1 LAHFNASPL
10 VAKYKII
17 IFTCRFQRAFTQLNA
32 MNKSAESQNQAW
44 WEKPNR
50 VLLVNL
56 REGDEPKINAQ
67 ALVDDMKNY
76 DASAFCI
83 SGGGIVAFYQT
94 QIPDHRLSS
103 GLMGRDLLAEIIPL
117 AHASG
122 LKVLARIDPSCAPM
136 ALAEKN
142 PEWFSR
148 DEKGQFREVSEHYV
162 TCPNAQY
169 YHRRIVDI
177 AIEMIQRYN
186 ADGIWNNQGKFAA
199 WDTDTCFCK
208 TCKDLFKF
216 DTGLDLPLKEDWQ
229 SKPWRVYNQ
238 WRYEKIAVWV
248 KTMHTAIH
256 QAKADAVFIAATQL
270 SESLETIQP
279 GGWDIDYWIEHQDV
293 LTFECQRRNTAP
305 WWPGIQAKYLSSIA
319 KDKPKWMTVSYF
331 YPWWRLYAAPEE
343 ENRPWIAQQFANG
356 VSSWL
361 HINGASS
368 EIFDRRG
375 YAPMQD
381 VFQRLGRWQGYFD
394 QATSC
399 AQVAI
404 VYSRF
409 SQDNYGQDKPYARY
423 VDAVRGYYMALQ
435 EAHIPFDV
443 LSDKFLHH
451 ETLKKY
457 QVVVLPNTACLTQSA
472 LDALIDFTNQG
483 GTLVATF
490 ESGMYDEMGE
500 KRSRGGLADI
510 FKVKNTKTLT
520 QLKSSYGQIQEPRHP
535 IFLGIENT
543 DLIPNDGSM
552 VDCELTTPTPSPLTL
567 IPPVTAHS
575 GATISIPEYSGN
587 FTPTTKPM
595 FISQQYGLGQGLWFS
610 NQMDMLFYHYGFP
623 DLGKMLANAV
633 AMGLG
638 ERRDLEVI
646 ASNFVDVTSMSQ
658 NQRRLVH
665 LINLPVGKSLNTG
678 WRHPGGNLIAQTN
691 IVVRVKLAA
700 HQTLKEVR
708 LASNESLLQVR
719 HHQAWHEV
727 VIPQLDDHDIVIFEF
742 VKI

>member
-1 LAHFNASPL
+1 
-10 VAKYKII
+10 
-17 IFTCRFQRAFTQLNA
+17 
-32 MNKSAESQNQAW
+32 MKSNTVSTSQAW

-67 ALVDDMKNY
+67 ALIEDMKNY

-103 GLMGRDLLAEIIPL
+103 GLMGRDLLAEIIPV
-117 AHASG
+117 AHAHG

-136 ALAEKN
+136 ALAEKH

-148 DEKGQFREVSEHYV
+148 DQNGEFREVSEHYV

-169 YHRRIVDI
+169 YHQRIVDI
-177 AIEMIQRYN
+177 AVEMIVRYD

-199 WDTDTCFCK
+199 WDTDTCYCK

-216 DTGLDLPLKEDWQ
+216 DTGFDLPQKEDWQ
-229 SKPWRVYNQ
+229 SKPWRIYNQ

-256 QAKADAVFIAATQL
+256 QAKSDAVFIAATQL

-319 KDKPKWMTVSYF
+319 QGKPKWMTVSYF

-375 YAPMQD
+375 YAPMQE
-381 VFQRLGRWQGYFD
+381 VFQRLGRWQRYFD
-394 QATSC
+394 QASSC
-399 AQVAI
+399 AQVAV

-409 SQDNYGQDKPYARY
+409 SQDNHGQDKPYARY

-443 LSDKFLHH
+443 LSDKFLSP
-451 ETLKKY
+451 EILKKY
-457 QVVVLPNTACLTQSA
+457 RVVVLPNAACLSHSA
-472 LDALIDFTNQG
+472 IDSLIEFTKNG
-483 GTLVATF
+483 GTLVSTF
-490 ESGMYDEMGE
+490 ESGFYDEMGDRRTSPGFSE
-500 KRSRGGLADI
+500 I
-510 FKVKNTKTLT
+510 FKGKIVKTLN
-520 QLKSSYGQIQEPRHP
+520 QLKSSYGQIRDAHHD
-535 IFLGIENT
+535 IFGGIDNT

-552 VDCELTTPTPSPLTL
+552 VEFECESQSLSPLTL

-587 FTPTTKPM
+587 FTPTTKPL
-595 FISQQYGLGQGLWFS
+595 FIKEQFGQGQGIWFT
-610 NQMDMLFYHYGFP
+610 NQMDALFYHYGFP
-623 DLGKMLANAV
+623 DLGKMLANAIL
-633 AMGLG
+633 MGLG
-638 ERRDLEVI
+638 ESANIRVK
-646 ASNFVDVTSMSQ
+646 ASNFVDVTSMAQ
-658 NQRRLVH
+658 YQRRLIH
-665 LINLPVGKSLNTG
+665 LINLPVGKSLSTG
-678 WRHPGGNLIAQTN
+678 WRHPGGNLITQN
-691 IVVRVKLAA
+691 NLSVSIKLED
-700 HQTLKEVR
+700 HQTLREVR
-708 LASNESLLQVR
+708 LASHELTIPFE
-719 HHQAWHEV
+719 HHNGWYEV
-727 VIPQLDDHDIVIFEF
+727 VVPHLKDHEIVIFEF
-742 VKI
+742 VNT